1 MKKRF
6 FDEDPES
13 IFLRLF
19 VQLSFRPNK
28 KIFSLRFFITSRPLG
43 RSDQISLTCKSFRTR
58 KVRKSF
64 ELQYLASNALQARA
78 QSGWFIRIYQ
88 VFLSHLASLTLTS
101 RLSAYASSTSSTD
114 TKWCPMLV
122 NFRFQLGSGD
132 STWRE

>member
-88 VFLSHLASLTLTS
+88 VFLSHLVSLTLTS

-114 TKWCPMLV
+114 TKWLT
-122 NFRFQLGSGD
+122 S
-132 STWRE
+132 